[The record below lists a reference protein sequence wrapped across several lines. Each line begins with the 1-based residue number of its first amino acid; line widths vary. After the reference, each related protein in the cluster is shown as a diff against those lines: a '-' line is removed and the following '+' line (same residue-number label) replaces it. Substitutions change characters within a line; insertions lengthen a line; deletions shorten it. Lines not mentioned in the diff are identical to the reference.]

1 MNSKLA
7 TRLPR
12 APLAKGHSF
21 TQSAPGEGSLA
32 TDRSSLSRMILLPH
46 RIVLPIALALS
57 FASAISAQTSSTAA
71 QIAIAHVTVI
81 NPGTALVQPDSI
93 VVINADRITFVSHS
107 VAVPLAKN
115 TRVIDGRG
123 QFLIPGLWDMHVH
136 SAFGDWFPGG
146 RDIILPLFI
155 ANGVTGVR
163 DMGGD
168 IPVLFAWRKQIAA
181 GKIVGPRM
189 VISGPMLDALLPD
202 GKLRF
207 PSSVSVTTPQSAA
220 AAVDSLKA
228 QGVDFIKVQSV
239 ISHDAYLAAAA
250 EAHKV
255 GLPIVGHVPD
265 KVRIAETIAAGQKS
279 IEHLMGS
286 FEGCS
291 TEENK
296 FIAGQGDLKL
306 LLATQDKQKCDA
318 LIRQLAQ
325 RQTWQVPT
333 LAWQRGGTFLD
344 QRDLK
349 HDPLDKYAPAY
360 WRDVTWKRFTDEMM
374 PGLLHDPLELRQK
387 YFAANLQ
394 MVGTQ
399 HRAGVSFLAGTDTAP
414 GVYIMPGF
422 SLHDELSNFVEA
434 GFTPMESLQTAT
446 SGPAKFLG
454 LERNY
459 GSVEAGKIADLVL
472 LSANPLMDIHNTKK
486 ITAVIANGRLFDRA
500 ALDRILK
507 QVEAAAKGTGVQAR
521 TGFRTGATSTFSSRT
536 GTSANTPEQR
546 P

>member
-1 MNSKLA
+1 MI
-7 TRLPR
+7 
-12 APLAKGHSF
+12 
-21 TQSAPGEGSLA
+21 SLA
-32 TDRSSLSRMILLPH
+32 H
-46 RIVLPIALALS
+46 RIPLLICAALLLAFTAL
-57 FASAISAQTSSTAA
+57 AQTSP
-71 QIAIAHVTVI
+71 QPKQLAIAHVTVI
-81 NPGTALVQPDSI
+81 NPGTASVQPESI

-107 VAVPLAKN
+107 VVVPLAKN

-168 IPVLFAWRKQIAA
+168 IPVLFGWRKQIAA

-189 VISGPMLDALLPD
+189 IISGPMLDALLPE

-207 PSSVSVTTPQSAA
+207 PSSIAVTTPESAV

-250 EAHKV
+250 EARKV

-265 KVRIAETIAAGQKS
+265 RVRLAEVIAAGQKS
-279 IEHLMGS
+279 VEHLMGI

-291 TEENK
+291 TQEDK
-296 FIAGQGDLKL
+296 FIAGQGDLQL
-306 LLATQDKQKCDA
+306 LLSTGDQAKCDA
-318 LIRQLAQ
+318 LIQRLAQ
-325 RQTWQVPT
+325 SQTWEVPT

-349 HDPLDKYAPAY
+349 HDPLDKYVPAY
-360 WRDVTWKRFTDEMM
+360 WREVTWKRFTEEMM

-387 YFAANLQ
+387 YFAGNLQ
-394 MVGTQ
+394 MVGAL
-399 HRAGVSFLAGTDTAP
+399 HRAGVPFMAGTDAAP

-422 SLHDELSNFVEA
+422 SLHDELANFVEA

-454 LERNY
+454 TESTS
-459 GSVEAGKIADLVL
+459 GAIAPGKVADLVL
-472 LSANPLMDIHNTKK
+472 LSANPLEDIHNTRQ
-486 ITAVIANGRLFDRA
+486 ITAVIANGRLFDRP
-500 ALDRILK
+500 ALNRIL
-507 QVEAAAKGTGVQAR
+507 QDVEAAAKKAP
-521 TGFRTGATSTFSSRT
+521 S
-536 GTSANTPEQR
+536 N
-546 P
+546 

>member
-1 MNSKLA
+1 LQLA
-7 TRLPR
+7 FPFAFR
-12 APLAKGHSF
+12 SF
-21 TQSAPGEGSLA
+21 SVRSVPQSFRQTILDRSHFWGSL
-32 TDRSSLSRMILLPH
+32 SGMISPSH
-46 RIVLPIALALS
+46 RIVLLISLALS
-57 FASAISAQTSSTAA
+57 LASATFAQTTPPPR
-71 QIAIAHVTVI
+71 QIVISHVTVI
-81 NPGTALVQPDSI
+81 NPGTASVQPDSM
-93 VVINADRITFVSHS
+93 VVINGDRITFVSHS
-107 VAVPLAKN
+107 AAVPLAKD

-123 QFLIPGLWDMHVH
+123 KFLIPGLWDMHVH

-168 IPVLFAWRKQIAA
+168 IPVLFAWRKEIAA
-181 GKIVGPRM
+181 AKIIGPRM
-189 VISGPMLDALLPD
+189 IISGPMLDALLPD

-207 PSSVSVTTPQSAA
+207 PSSVAVTTPESAV

-250 EAHKV
+250 EAHRV
-255 GLPIVGHVPD
+255 GIPIVGHVPD
-265 KVRIAETIAAGQKS
+265 KVRIRETISAGQKS

-291 TEENK
+291 TEEEK
-296 FIAGQGDLKL
+296 FIAGQGDLNL

-318 LIRQLAQ
+318 LIRLLAQ
-325 RQTWQVPT
+325 SKTWQVPT

-349 HDPLDKYAPAY
+349 HDPLDKYVPAY
-360 WRDVTWKRFTDEMM
+360 WRDVTWKRFTEEMM

-387 YFAANLQ
+387 YFAGNLQ
-394 MVGTQ
+394 MVRAM
-399 HRAGVSFLAGTDTAP
+399 HRAGVPFLAGTDTAP

-422 SLHDELSNFVEA
+422 SLHDELANFVEA
-434 GFTPMESLQTAT
+434 GFTTMESLQTAT
-446 SGPAKFLG
+446 SNPTKFLG
-454 LERNY
+454 MESSY
-459 GSVEAGKIADLVL
+459 GSVETGKIADLVL
-472 LSANPLMDIHNTKK
+472 LAANPLEDIHNTRK

-507 QVEAAAKGTGVQAR
+507 QVESAAKTIRSA
-521 TGFRTGATSTFSSRT
+521 SSR
-536 GTSANTPEQR
+536 
-546 P
+546 

>member
-1 MNSKLA
+1 
-7 TRLPR
+7 
-12 APLAKGHSF
+12 
-21 TQSAPGEGSLA
+21 
-32 TDRSSLSRMILLPH
+32 MILLPH

-57 FASAISAQTSSTAA
+57 FASATFPQTKPQPK

-81 NPGTALVQPDSI
+81 NPGTASVQPDSI

-107 VAVPLAKN
+107 VVVPLAKN

-168 IPVLFAWRKQIAA
+168 IPVLFAWRKQIAV
-181 GKIVGPRM
+181 GKIIGPRM
-189 VISGPMLDALLPD
+189 VISGPMLDALLPE
-202 GKLRF
+202 GRLRF
-207 PSSVSVTTPQSAA
+207 PNSIAVTTPASAV
-220 AAVDSLKA
+220 AAVDTLKA

-250 EAHKV
+250 EARKV

-265 KVRIAETIAAGQKS
+265 KVRLAEVIAAGQKS
-279 IEHLMGS
+279 VEHLMGI

-291 TEENK
+291 AQEEK
-296 FIAGQGDLKL
+296 FLAGQGDLQL
-306 LLATQDKQKCDA
+306 LLSTRDQAKCDA

-325 RQTWQVPT
+325 SQTWQVPT

-349 HDPLDKYAPAY
+349 HDPLDKYVPAY
-360 WRDVTWKRFTDEMM
+360 WREVTWKRFTDEMM
-374 PGLLHDPLELRQK
+374 PGLLHDPLVLRQK
-387 YFAANLQ
+387 YFAGNLQ
-394 MVGTQ
+394 MVGAL
-399 HRAGVSFLAGTDTAP
+399 HRAGVPFLAGTDAAP
-414 GVYIMPGF
+414 GVYILPGF
-422 SLHDELSNFVEA
+422 SLHDELANFVEA
-434 GFTPMESLQTAT
+434 GFTSMESLETAT

-454 LERNY
+454 MESSY

-472 LSANPLMDIHNTKK
+472 LSGNPLDDIHNTRK

-507 QVEAAAKGTGVQAR
+507 EVEAYAKKLK
-521 TGFRTGATSTFSSRT
+521 S
-536 GTSANTPEQR
+536 N
-546 P
+546 

>member
-1 MNSKLA
+1 MISHLH
-7 TRLPR
+7 RIL
-12 APLAKGHSF
+12 LLL
-21 TQSAPGEGSLA
+21 SLA
-32 TDRSSLSRMILLPH
+32 LL
-46 RIVLPIALALS
+46 LASAALA
-57 FASAISAQTSSTAA
+57 QTKSRTNPTTA
-71 QIAIAHVTVI
+71 QIVITHVTVI
-81 NPGTALVQPDSI
+81 NPGAPSVHPDSI
-93 VVINADRITFVSHS
+93 VVINGDRITFVSHS

-168 IPVLFAWRKQIAA
+168 IPVLFVWRKQIAA
-181 GKIVGPRM
+181 GKIIGPRM
-189 VISGPMLDALLPD
+189 IISGPMLDALLPD

-207 PSSVSVTTPQSAA
+207 PSSIAVSTAESAV

-265 KVRIAETIAAGQKS
+265 KVRIAETIDAGQKS

-291 TEENK
+291 TEEDK
-296 FIAGQGDLKL
+296 FIHGEGDMKT
-306 LLATQDKQKCDA
+306 LLATQDQPKCEA
-318 LIRQLAQ
+318 LLRRLAERQV
-325 RQTWQVPT
+325 WQCPT

-349 HDPLDKYAPAY
+349 HDPLDKYVPAY
-360 WRDVTWKRFTDEMM
+360 WRDVTWKRFTEDMM
-374 PGLLHDPLELRQK
+374 PGLRHDPLELRQK
-387 YFAANLQ
+387 YFAGNLQ
-394 MVGTQ
+394 MVGAM
-399 HRAGVSFLAGTDTAP
+399 HRAGVPFLAGTDAAP
-414 GVYIMPGF
+414 GVYILPGF
-422 SLHDELSNFVEA
+422 SLHDELADFVEA

-446 SGPAKFLG
+446 SGAAKFLG
-454 LERNY
+454 AEKDY
-459 GSVEAGKIADLVL
+459 GSVEAGKVADLVL
-472 LSANPLMDIHNTKK
+472 LSANPLENIRNTQK

-500 ALDRILK
+500 ALDRMLK
-507 QVEAAAKGTGVQAR
+507 EVEASAKKVR
-521 TGFRTGATSTFSSRT
+521 T
-536 GTSANTPEQR
+536 N
-546 P
+546 

>member
-32 TDRSSLSRMILLPH
+32 TDRSRLSRVILLPH

-57 FASAISAQTSSTAA
+57 FASAISAQTSSQPK

-81 NPGTALVQPDSI
+81 NPATASVQPDSI

-107 VAVPLAKN
+107 VVVPLAKN

-181 GKIVGPRM
+181 GEIVGPRM
-189 VISGPMLDALLPD
+189 IISGPMLDALLPD

-207 PSSVSVTTPQSAA
+207 PSSIAVTTPQSAA

-239 ISHDAYLAAAA
+239 ISHDTYLATAA
-250 EAHKV
+250 EAHRQ

-265 KVRIAETIAAGQKS
+265 KVRIEEAVEAGQKS
-279 IEHLMGS
+279 IEHLMGI

-291 TEENK
+291 TEEDK
-296 FIAGQGDLKL
+296 FIRGEGNLKL
-306 LLATQDKQKCDA
+306 LLTTTDQARCDA
-318 LIRQLAQ
+318 IIHSLAQ
-325 RQTWQVPT
+325 HQVWQVPT
-333 LAWQRGGTFLD
+333 LAWQRGATFLD
-344 QRDLK
+344 QLDWK
-349 HDPLDKYAPAY
+349 HQPLEKYVPAP
-360 WRDVTWKRFTDEMM
+360 WRDVTWRRFADEMM
-374 PGLLHDPLELRQK
+374 PDLKRDPLALRQE
-387 YFAANLQ
+387 YFKRNLE
-394 MVGTQ
+394 MVGAM
-399 HRAGVSFLAGTDTAP
+399 HHAGVPFL
-414 GVYIMPGF
+414 
-422 SLHDELSNFVEA
+422 
-434 GFTPMESLQTAT
+434 
-446 SGPAKFLG
+446 
-454 LERNY
+454 
-459 GSVEAGKIADLVL
+459 
-472 LSANPLMDIHNTKK
+472 
-486 ITAVIANGRLFDRA
+486 
-500 ALDRILK
+500 
-507 QVEAAAKGTGVQAR
+507 
-521 TGFRTGATSTFSSRT
+521 
-536 GTSANTPEQR
+536 
-546 P
+546 